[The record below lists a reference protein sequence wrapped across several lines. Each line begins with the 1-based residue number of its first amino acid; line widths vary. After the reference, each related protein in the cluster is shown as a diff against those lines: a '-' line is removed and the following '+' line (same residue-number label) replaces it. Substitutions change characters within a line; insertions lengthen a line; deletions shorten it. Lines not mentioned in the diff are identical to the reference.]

1 MPSPGASDGPQGGG
15 SASEWL
21 SLNEKLK
28 ALEQR
33 QRELDKILGALGL
46 EWVVNQ
52 LDAPMPP
59 SSSKNP

>member
-1 MPSPGASDGPQGGG
+1 MPNPGPSDVPQGGG

-21 SLNEKLK
+21 SLNQKLK

-33 QRELDKILGALGL
+33 QRELDRILKTLGL

-52 LDAPMPP
+52 LDAPGTP
-59 SSSKNP
+59 SSP